1 MNCCVLEIN
10 YQLISHKIKFMKDI
24 FIVSATNIL
33 SLNYDKLCT
42 MKQNFKMSYN
52 SEVSHIDFDHEK
64 RPMENVWG
72 GCLAAVTFLVII
84 YTLQHFHQLHL
95 HC

>member
-1 MNCCVLEIN
+1 
-10 YQLISHKIKFMKDI
+10 
-24 FIVSATNIL
+24 
-33 SLNYDKLCT
+33 